1 MTAQTPEELIE
12 ISSDLLRSLHDSLRR
27 ARRISEDYLAQ
38 FEAEQDI
45 NLDTAQLK
53 PQIAKLDGL
62 IRDIQKVE
70 KTLVDRKDAPG
81 AARMV
86 AFDPRVCVTTT
97 PRNVPLLKQLLE
109 SPSTVTT
116 HAPTEANRAN
126 LAPSFLAEVRA
137 L

>member
-1 MTAQTPEELIE
+1 MTTQTPEELIE

-45 NLDTAQLK
+45 NPDTAQLK

-86 AFDPRVCVTTT
+86 AFDLCAARDEIERRLVGLCAA
-97 PRNVPLLKQLLE
+97 L
-109 SPSTVTT
+109 
-116 HAPTEANRAN
+116 HDAD
-126 LAPSFLAEVRA
+126 LAGGDG
-137 L
+137 

>member
-45 NLDTAQLK
+45 NPDTALLK

-86 AFDPRVCVTTT
+86 AFDLCAARDEIE
-97 PRNVPLLKQLLE
+97 R
-109 SPSTVTT
+109 
-116 HAPTEANRAN
+116 R
-126 LAPSFLAEVRA
+126 LAGLCAALHDADLAGGDG
-137 L
+137 